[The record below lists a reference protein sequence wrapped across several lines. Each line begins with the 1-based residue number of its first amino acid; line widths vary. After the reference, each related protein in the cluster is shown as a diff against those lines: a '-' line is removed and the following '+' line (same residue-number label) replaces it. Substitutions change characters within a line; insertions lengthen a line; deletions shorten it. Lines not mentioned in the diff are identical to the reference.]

1 MITRKEAG
9 MKAWQIE
16 RLGGATALND
26 VRMPEPRAGSVVVR
40 IEASVL
46 MSYMKGY
53 VDGKL
58 PIYDPPVG
66 WFTPGGNAI
75 GTVQAVGRDVWHIA
89 PGARVLISSHIVA
102 EEHVADPAQIL
113 LVVTAAGA
121 AGKVIQNDWRDG
133 TLAHYALVPKSVV
146 TPLDGLDAFDATQLA
161 ALTRFAVP
169 YGGLL
174 RGRLAAGETLI
185 VTGATGAYG
194 SAAVLLALALG
205 AARVVAAGRS
215 AEKLNRIAQVGG
227 SRVVPVALS
236 GDVGADTTKL
246 RGFAGGGADIA
257 FDMVG
262 NASDPNATL
271 AALRALRREGRLVLM
286 GSMSSPLPI
295 SYMEVMMNS
304 LEIIGQ
310 FMYPRDTYLKLA
322 ALVRADQLDISALRA
337 RSFSLEDMADA
348 MDAAAKA
355 DALEYVV
362 VTPS

>member
-1 MITRKEAG
+1 

-16 RLGGATALND
+16 RLGGAIALND
-26 VRMPEPRAGSVVVR
+26 VPMPEPRAGSVIVK

-46 MSYMKGY
+46 MSYMKDY

-58 PIYDPPVG
+58 PIYDPPAG

-75 GTVQAVGRDVWHIA
+75 GTVHAIGRDVWHIE

-102 EEHVADPAQIL
+102 EERIANPAQIL
-113 LVVTAAGA
+113 LGVTAAGA
-121 AGKVIQNDWRDG
+121 AGKAIQSDWRDG
-133 TLAHYALVPKSVV
+133 TLAQYALAPKSVV
-146 TPLDGLDAFDATQLA
+146 TPLVGLDAFEATQLA

-205 AARVVAAGRS
+205 AARVVTAGRN
-215 AEKLNRIAQVGG
+215 AEKLDRVARVGG

-236 GDVGADTTKL
+236 GDTEADAAKL
-246 RGFAGGGADIA
+246 RQAADGVADIA

-271 AALRALRREGRLVLM
+271 AALRALRRGGRLVLM

-310 FMYPRDTYLKLA
+310 FMYPRDTFLRLA
-322 ALVRADQLDISALRA
+322 GLVRASLLDIRAIRA
-337 RSFSLEDMADA
+337 RSFPLENLAEA